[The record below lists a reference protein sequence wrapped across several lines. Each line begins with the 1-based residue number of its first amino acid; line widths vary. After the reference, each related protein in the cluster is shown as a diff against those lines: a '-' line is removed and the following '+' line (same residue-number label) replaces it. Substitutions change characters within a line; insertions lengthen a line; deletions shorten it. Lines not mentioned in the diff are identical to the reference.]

1 MAERIANPKINAIKS
16 FYLPNNRRKIKA
28 ILRRISKEIWSDVL
42 ESKEMTNLFSRLVLL
57 PDEEKLPA
65 FLVVHA
71 KCSYYGYPYSFSFW
85 VEQFHL
91 KDCYKYP
98 FKLTDKNVSD
108 AEQILQKVFDN
119 VKIDLDTYVQRK
131 ENLEKVSN
139 NKFTRVDELYNNE
152 EGEIEEI
159 LPDKEVYVDT
169 IFGCQSNFNIIQLEM
184 KKQKIK
190 FSVTQLKKFIDAQKN
205 VNPKKL
211 YQYSAEAALN
221 YIESRKKTNLY
232 NCVTVIIENPK
243 TKLLDLL
250 DNRRA
255 NFIIVKNNLNLAIP
269 RCKMKI
275 NKIILGNVHIFTYFG
290 NIEEILEKCN
300 DIVSSTKGYPIF
312 GTISFIKK
320 EKFGWYIVS
329 KIVENITPIEIIFDE
344 KPIKF
349 MWPKIKLNKT
359 PIFDANGLS
368 IAI

>member
-1 MAERIANPKINAIKS
+1 M
-16 FYLPNNRRKIKA
+16 
-28 ILRRISKEIWSDVL
+28 
-42 ESKEMTNLFSRLVLL
+42 
-57 PDEEKLPA
+57 
-65 FLVVHA
+65 
-71 KCSYYGYPYSFSFW
+71 
-85 VEQFHL
+85 Q
-91 KDCYKYP
+91 
-98 FKLTDKNVSD
+98 NV
-108 AEQILQKVFDN
+108 FNN
-119 VKIDLDTYVQRK
+119 VKINLNTYAQK
-131 ENLEKVSN
+131 EESLEKVPAT
-139 NKFTRVDELYNNE
+139 KFERADELYNHE
-152 EGEIEEI
+152 DGEIEEI

-169 IFGCQSNFNIIQLEM
+169 IFGCQSNFNIVQLEM

-190 FSVTQLKKFIDAQKN
+190 FSVTQLKKFIDAQKY

-232 NCVTVIIENPK
+232 NCVTIIIENPK
-243 TKLLDLL
+243 IKLLDLL

-255 NFIIVKNNLNLAIP
+255 NFVIAKNNLNLAFP

-275 NKIILGNVHIFTYFG
+275 NKIILGNVHIFTYFE

-329 KIVENITPIEIIFDE
+329 KIVENIASIEIIYNA

-349 MWPKIKLNKT
+349 IWPKIKLNKM
-359 PIFDANGLS
+359 PESDVNGLS